1 MTHIRNDRTR
11 RQRRR
16 AGTTLVLAAAAG
28 GLLAAAMAHAPTAR
42 ADDLTDISND
52 VHASITA
59 GEADYSA
66 AGTDFST
73 GGTTADGEG
82 LINLFAGFDNTFVSP
97 ADYVLVG
104 LTGEATGTDISS
116 IAGVF
121 LAPDTGPLTAAG
133 ETALAATQVTDGD
146 ANLAEAATL
155 FSDGEYT
162 SAALYAAYGAYQAF
176 IDAPE
181 ADLLAALFTAGL

>member
-1 MTHIRNDRTR
+1 MTHLHNDRTSR
-11 RQRRR
+11 KRRR
-16 AGTTLVLAAAAG
+16 ASATLVLATATG
-28 GLLAAAMAHAPTAR
+28 GLLAAAMAGSPTAR

-52 VHASITA
+52 VQASITA

-73 GGTTADGEG
+73 AGDTNEG
-82 LINLFAGFDNTFVSP
+82 LIALVAGFDNTFLSP
-97 ADYVLVG
+97 ADYILVG
-104 LTGEATGTDISS
+104 LTGEATGTNISG
-116 IAGVF
+116 IAGDF
-121 LAPDTGPLTAAG
+121 LVPDTAPVTAAG

-155 FSDGEYT
+155 LSSGEYA
-162 SAALYAAYGAYQAF
+162 SAALYATYGAYQAF
-176 IDAPE
+176 IDAPQ

>member
-1 MTHIRNDRTR
+1 MTHIRNDRTS

-16 AGTTLVLAAAAG
+16 AGTTLVLAAASG
-28 GLLAAAMAHAPTAR
+28 GLLAAAMAGSPTAR

-52 VHASITA
+52 VQASITA

-73 GGTTADGEG
+73 AGDTNEG
-82 LINLFAGFDNTFVSP
+82 LIALVAGFDNTFVSP
-97 ADYVLVG
+97 ADYILVG

-116 IAGVF
+116 IAGDF
-121 LAPDTGPLTAAG
+121 LVPDTAPVTAAG

-155 FSDGEYT
+155 FSSADYT
-162 SAALYAAYGAYQAF
+162 SAALYATYGAYQAF

-181 ADLLAALFTAGL
+181 AELLAALFSAGL